1 MVAVSINPKGEKIR
15 KASQGVGEAHSTDD
29 MRDSITLMEER
40 RLAVCVPVPERGG
53 LHSSPETWRGTR
65 I

>member
-15 KASQGVGEAHSTDD
+15 KASQGVGEAHSTGEK
-29 MRDSITLMEER
+29 RDSITLMEER
-40 RLAVCVPVPERGG
+40 RPAVCVPVPGRGG
-53 LHSSPETWRGTR
+53 LHSSPETGRGTG